1 MQKNTKSIRLTLLG
15 GVNEVGGNTILL
27 EDLEYNVKVFL
38 DFGIKI
44 KNYKNVYAR
53 DQYPSSIE
61 ELVRL
66 NLLPNENHIAIENL
80 YIKEFIV
87 VKQNVKSRSSDS
99 SDNDQINDNN
109 YPSNL
114 DGIFISHPHKDHYFG
129 LSFINRSIPIYT
141 GVVTKRIIR
150 ASCKSS
156 KSSLENNFNGL
167 NWQKFRT
174 GDTINI
180 KGMKV
185 IPFHVDHSVPG
196 AYGFIIYTSA
206 GPVVYTGDFR
216 RHGPLS
222 NMTEEFLNETK
233 THNTILTKGEVD
245 KEQKD
250 LISEGVKV
258 LICDGTKIHKG
269 IVESEQ
275 EVEENLETLFA
286 NNPFDFILVKYNRI
300 DWDRFRTFSSMAK
313 NYGWKYIITEMDAY
327 FYYLLNKKAAYS
339 TMRDPNIIRDDHIF
353 ILKRGAPRFEWQKEI
368 RHIMDVSGKAGR
380 FLNYCDLRSLGDKY
394 IVYITHLNDLMMRNL
409 DFKRR
414 GLFISSSL
422 DPYSEEFL
430 DNTKTIRGQLE
441 PYGIPA
447 YRVQASGHAT
457 PHDIINLI
465 EEIKPKFLIPIH
477 TEHPQ
482 FFRKLFQNSE
492 IQVILPNKNQPI
504 KF

>member
-1 MQKNTKSIRLTLLG
+1 MEKTENSVRLTLLG
-15 GVNEVGGNTILL
+15 GVNEVGGNIILL
-27 EDLEYNVKVFL
+27 EDLEYDVKVFL

-44 KNYKNVYAR
+44 KNYKNKYER
-53 DQYPSSIE
+53 DEYPSSIE

-66 NLLPNENHIAIENL
+66 NLLPNEDHIPIENL
-80 YIKEFIV
+80 YIKEFKF

-99 SDNDQINDNN
+99 SDNDHINKNN
-109 YPSNL
+109 YTSNL

-129 LSFINRSIPIYT
+129 LSFINRTIPIYT

-150 ASCKSS
+150 AYCKSS
-156 KSSLENNFNGL
+156 KSSMENNFNGL
-167 NWQKFRT
+167 IWQTFRT
-174 GDTINI
+174 GDIINI

-185 IPFHVDHSVPG
+185 VPFHVDHSVPG

-222 NMTEEFLNETK
+222 SMTEEFLNETK
-233 THNTILTKGEVD
+233 THSTILTKGEVD

-250 LISEGVKV
+250 LISEGIKV

-275 EVEENLETLFA
+275 LVEENLENLFA
-286 NNPFDFILVKYNRI
+286 NNPFDFILVKYDRI
-300 DWDRFRTFSSMAK
+300 DWDRFRTFSFMAK
-313 NYGWKYIITEMDAY
+313 KYGWKYVITEMDAY
-327 FYYLLNKKAAYS
+327 FYYLLNRKAVYES
-339 TMRDPNIIRDDHIF
+339 MREPNILNDDHIY
-353 ILKRGAPRFEWQKEI
+353 ILKRGTIRSKWQEKI
-368 RHIMDVSGKAGR
+368 RQIIYKRGKASR
-380 FLNYCDLRSLGDKY
+380 FLDYSDLRSLGRKFV
-394 IVYITHLNDLMMRNL
+394 VYITHLPNILMKNL
-409 DFKRR
+409 DFSRR
-414 GLFISSSL
+414 GLFISSSI
-422 DPYSEEFL
+422 DPYSEEFY
-430 DNTKTIRGQLE
+430 DNTHTIRGELE

-477 TEHPQ
+477 TEHPE
-482 FFRKLFQNSE
+482 FFGKLFQNSE
-492 IQVILPNKNQPI
+492 IQVTLPTKNKAI
-504 KF
+504 VF